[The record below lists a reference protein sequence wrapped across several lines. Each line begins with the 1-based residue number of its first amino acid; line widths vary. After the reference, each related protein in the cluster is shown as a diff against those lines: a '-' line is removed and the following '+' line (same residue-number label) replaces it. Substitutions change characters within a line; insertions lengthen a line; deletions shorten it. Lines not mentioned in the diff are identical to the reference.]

1 MLKTVAFLIG
11 WIVSFQ
17 FIPTGLHIMSKP
29 SSIYFTL
36 GILFE
41 ILVIG
46 SAFYFAF
53 KFGEYVVKLIK
64 ESRGARLEKLREQ
77 FKKDNEKK

>member
-1 MLKTVAFLIG
+1 MKTKTILKTIAFLIG

-17 FIPTGLHIMSKP
+17 LIPTGLHIMSKP

-41 ILVIG
+41 ILAIG
-46 SAFYFAF
+46 NTFYFAF
-53 KFGEYVVKLIK
+53 KFGEY
-64 ESRGARLEKLREQ
+64 GAILFGEYRKSKN
-77 FKKDNEKK
+77 FKQENK